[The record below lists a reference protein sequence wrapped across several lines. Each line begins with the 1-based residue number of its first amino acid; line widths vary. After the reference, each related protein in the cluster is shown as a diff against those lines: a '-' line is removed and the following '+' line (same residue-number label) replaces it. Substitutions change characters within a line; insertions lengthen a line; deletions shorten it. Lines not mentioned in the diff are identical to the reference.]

1 MGVTVS
7 YAELGKLHMWLGQ
20 YQKILRATGKA
31 YDLCKADA
39 IQAVLD
45 ALGSEL
51 DSSDD

>member
-7 YAELGKLHMWLGQ
+7 YAELGRLHAWLGQ
-20 YQKILRATGKA
+20 YQKILRSAGK
-31 YDLCKADA
+31 DCDVGEADA

>member
-1 MGVTVS
+1 MGVAVS
-7 YAELGKLHMWLGQ
+7 YAELGRIHEWLGQ
-20 YQKILRATGKA
+20 YQKILRSPGEA
-31 YDLCKADA
+31 YDPVKADA